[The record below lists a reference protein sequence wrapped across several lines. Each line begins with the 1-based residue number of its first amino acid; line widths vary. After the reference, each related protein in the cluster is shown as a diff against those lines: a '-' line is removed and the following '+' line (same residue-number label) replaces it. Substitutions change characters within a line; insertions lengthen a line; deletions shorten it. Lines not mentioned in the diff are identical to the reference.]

1 MPETQQTGAVRRL
14 TSTMTQIRPV
24 LVQLLRPLILL
35 AGAALLIEGLL
46 PALLSAQAGPPS

>member
-1 MPETQQTGAVRRL
+1 
-14 TSTMTQIRPV
+14 MTQIRPL

-46 PALLSAQAGPPS
+46 PALLAAQAGPLS